1 MLPQIHVFLY
11 PSAAVADILQIPKG
25 GNHTKI
31 IKRKRNLTVSLEDD
45 FMKKWIIG
53 FAILWCLLLA
63 SYQSAT
69 SQVIVVWTERGC
81 NATYNPGEMVKIHY
95 RVYER
100 GWTRVFKQYPDTH
113 EEEIAGWKYFPTGG
127 EYVEIDT
134 LGPECARIT
143 YTVTFWQEIG
153 AGCSGCLPCY
163 GCGPSVVYVMEFGR
177 DMCSINVQCD
187 MKASLFTDKVEYT
200 ASIDSEAKI
209 TLNTTNIY
217 GSPLDADSIV
227 LDVNGEGVTA
237 IKSSAGIYTASFTLS
252 GRSQGE
258 YTVTASIFKRNY
270 PQLVKTTKFT
280 LIIPVSIHLSTDNP
294 VYAPGGQAAVRA
306 EVRDRAGNG
315 VSGLQFELSVSGSG
329 KSVPFADLGGG
340 IYEAQIDLSG
350 FEQGQYVAD
359 IAGMEE
365 YVHIDSV
372 RKAEFTV
379 GGLPTIVT
387 DVPSE
392 AEITAGSTED
402 ISFVLKNTGDGEAV
416 NITVS
421 VQASPGIDV
430 MAVSGYAHTL
440 PSGDQ
445 TTGVLS
451 LAGRDTGVYTVTTET
466 SYQDAG
472 EGVHTTSGSFPVT
485 VTSGMGLVL
494 VAGVAA
500 ATALGAAAYLL
511 KGRAGTKAVEEGSKP
526 GQKIAQKAS
535 QKGTQAAEAATKKT
549 GTQAAEAAT
558 KNSGT
563 KVAEAATKNPGTKVA
578 EAASKTR
585 GANLSSEAVAGGG
598 VLGGVVKKPEVC
610 KKCGFKNSPDSTF
623 CSQCGEEL

>member
-1 MLPQIHVFLY
+1 
-11 PSAAVADILQIPKG
+11 
-25 GNHTKI
+25 
-31 IKRKRNLTVSLEDD
+31 
-45 FMKKWIIG
+45 MKKWMIG
-53 FAILWCLLLA
+53 CAILWCLLLA

-81 NATYNPGEMVKIHY
+81 NTTYTPGEMVKIHY

-134 LGPECARIT
+134 LGPECGRIT

-153 AGCSGCLPCY
+153 TGCSGCVPCY
-163 GCGPSVVYVMEFGR
+163 GCGPPVVYVMEFGR

-187 MKASLFTDKVEYT
+187 MKASLFTDKAEYT
-200 ASIDSEAKI
+200 ASVDSEAKI
-209 TLNTTNIY
+209 TLNTTDVY
-217 GSPLDADSIV
+217 GNPLDADSIV

-252 GRSQGE
+252 GRPQGE

-270 PQLVKTTKFT
+270 PQLVKITKFT
-280 LIIPVSIHLSTDNP
+280 LIVPVSVHLSTDNP
-294 VYAPGGQAAVRA
+294 VYAPGGQATIRA
-306 EVRDRAGNG
+306 EVKDRAGNG
-315 VSGLQFELSVSGSG
+315 VSGLQFELSVSGSE
-329 KSVPFADLGGG
+329 KSAPFADLGGG
-340 IYEAQIDLSG
+340 IYEAQIELSG

-359 IAGMEE
+359 ITGMEE
-365 YVHIDSV
+365 YVYVDSV
-372 RKAEFTV
+372 RKAEFV
-379 GGLPTIVT
+379 IGGLPTMVI
-387 DVPSE
+387 DIPSE
-392 AEITAGSTED
+392 AEVTAGSTED

-416 NITVS
+416 DITVR
-421 VQASPGIDV
+421 VQAPPGIDV

-451 LAGRDTGVYTVTTET
+451 LAGRDTGVYTVTIET

-511 KGRAGTKAVEEGSKP
+511 KGRAGTKAAEEGVEP

-535 QKGTQAAEAATKKT
+535 QKSTQTAEAATKKA

-558 KNSGT
+558 KNGGT
-563 KVAEAATKNPGTKVA
+563 EVAEAATENPGIKVGG
-578 EAASKTR
+578 AASKTKSV
-585 GANLSSEAVAGGG
+585 NLASKTVAGGG
-598 VLGGVVKKPEVC
+598 IFGGVVKKSEVC
-610 KKCGFKNSPDSTF
+610 RKCGFKNSLDSTF
-623 CSQCGEEL
+623 CAQCGEEL